1 MLQTQEK
8 KIKLKKIKL
17 RAKQRFPFSRH
28 HLTSLR
34 QEVFESEARG
44 NMIYGD
50 GKKINCFRHLQIE
63 CSIQEKVPRA

>member
-17 RAKQRFPFSRH
+17 KAKQQFPFSRH
-28 HLTSLR
+28 HLTSLK
-34 QEVFESEARG
+34 QEVFKSEARG

-50 GKKINCFRHLQIE
+50 GGKKFI
-63 CSIQEKVPRA
+63 V